1 MSRILALVDGSIY
14 GPSVARHAA
23 WLAERLGLGVDLLH
37 VTPRGEREAGQIL
50 LAESA
55 CIIKAHGV
63 ADLGVHLRQGE
74 LMATIR
80 AVAPH
85 LRAIVLGK
93 RGESADF
100 VSGRLGSNLERIVRG
115 ATVPVLV
122 ASRAFRPVQRVLL
135 AFDGSASARS
145 AVARMAKSP
154 VFQGL
159 EITLLHVGEPTPAVS
174 VAIDEAILEL
184 VASGL
189 RVMLR
194 QMPGEP
200 QEVLRPLVL
209 DEGFDLLVMGA
220 YGHSRIRNL
229 FIGSTTTA
237 MIRAALIPVLLYRQR
252 AGLG

>member
-1 MSRILALVDGSIY
+1 MSRILALVDGSVY

-37 VTPRGEREAGQIL
+37 VAKSAELEGGQIV
-50 LAESA
+50 LAEA
-55 CIIKAHGV
+55 ARIIEAHGV
-63 ADLGVHLRQGE
+63 ADPALHLRQGG
-74 LMATIR
+74 LMSTIR
-80 AVAPH
+80 AVSPE

-100 VSGRLGSNLERIVRG
+100 ASGRLGSNLEGIVRG

-135 AFDGSASARS
+135 AFDGSASARG

-154 VFQGL
+154 VFHGV
-159 EITLLHVGEPTPAVS
+159 EITLLHVGDTTPAIS
-174 VAIDEAILEL
+174 AAIDEAILEL

-200 QEVLRPLVL
+200 QEILRPLVL

-237 MIRAALIPVLLYRQR
+237 MIRAALIPVLLYR
-252 AGLG
+252 